1 LRRTS
6 DTHNMDGQIRFG
18 IGVALALAALFGV
31 TPASANQVSATVAVA
46 ARYGVVVPARVGEL
60 QKDALDQEFF
70 QLFKKVRDLTSSR
83 IGTYVEARPK
93 EFLAVT
99 AYLGQL
105 QRDFYISVDTARQ
118 LQGAATRGLQRRLER
133 RQRRVDYRQTLST
146 EGPSRDDLS
155 PYLMVPEDEQ
165 QKTTQTDT
173 AELDYAVKIFQAAL
187 EGKDI
192 EAMAASDV
200 ERSAGNLAEQV
211 VESSMQRTFR
221 NASVEISG
229 FSEGNPDF
237 EIGYVASIW
246 EKDDDV
252 AFQQTTINSR
262 DGRTTLNAGMGYRI
276 LSDTQNWMT
285 ELSAFYDHE
294 FPNDHQRY
302 GVGMALHS
310 RPINLAANYYEAIS
324 DYKTDRDGGEAMPLD
339 GYDAK
344 LSIALPYLPG
354 VLATYET
361 SEWYGLDGTDDL
373 TRNTTGIKGQL
384 SKNFSLTYEQ
394 AEYSDDRD
402 DTERLSLTYN
412 WRPDGDEP
420 PTLFDVTDEPWEF
433 DSVAY
438 KKYSFVERENKIVKQ
453 TRNATFGVVV
463 KGV

>member
-1 LRRTS
+1 
-6 DTHNMDGQIRFG
+6 MDGHIRFG
-18 IGVALALAALFGV
+18 IGCAMALAAFFDV
-31 TPASANQVSATVAVA
+31 DHATADQASATVEVA

-60 QKDALDQEFF
+60 QKDAIDHEFF
-70 QLFKKVRDLTSSR
+70 QLFKKVRDLTAAR

-99 AYLGQL
+99 AYLDRL
-105 QRDFYISVDTARQ
+105 QRDVYISIDTGRQ
-118 LQGAATRGLQRRLER
+118 LRTAAARGLERRLER
-133 RQRRVDYRQTLST
+133 GQRRVDHRQALST
-146 EGPSRDDLS
+146 QGPSRDDLS
-155 PYLMVPEDEQ
+155 PYRMVPEDEQ
-165 QKTTQTDT
+165 LKTTRSDT
-173 AELDYAVKIFQAAL
+173 AELDYALKIFQAAL
-187 EGKDI
+187 EGKDV
-192 EAMAASDV
+192 EAMVAADLEKSAEEVV
-200 ERSAGNLAEQV
+200 ERGIDA
-211 VESSMQRTFR
+211 SMDRTFR
-221 NASVEISG
+221 NASVEVGG
-229 FSEGNPDF
+229 FSEGRPDF

-246 EKDDDV
+246 EKDNDV
-252 AFQQTTINSR
+252 AFQQTTINAR
-262 DGRTTLNAGMGYRI
+262 DGRTTLNAGVGYRI

-310 RPINLAANYYEAIS
+310 RPITFAANYYEAIS

-344 LSIALPYLPG
+344 LSMALPYLPG

-361 SEWYGLDGTDDL
+361 SEWSGLNGTDDL
-373 TRNTTGIKGQL
+373 TRNTAGIKGQL

-420 PTLFDVTDEPWEF
+420 PTLLDVTDEPWEF

>member
-1 LRRTS
+1 
-6 DTHNMDGQIRFG
+6 
-18 IGVALALAALFGV
+18 
-31 TPASANQVSATVAVA
+31 
-46 ARYGVVVPARVGEL
+46 
-60 QKDALDQEFF
+60 
-70 QLFKKVRDLTSSR
+70 
-83 IGTYVEARPK
+83 
-93 EFLAVT
+93 
-99 AYLGQL
+99 
-105 QRDFYISVDTARQ
+105 
-118 LQGAATRGLQRRLER
+118 
-133 RQRRVDYRQTLST
+133 
-146 EGPSRDDLS
+146 
-155 PYLMVPEDEQ
+155 MVPEDEQ

-187 EGKDI
+187 EGKDV

-373 TRNTTGIKGQL
+373 TRNTAGIKGQL